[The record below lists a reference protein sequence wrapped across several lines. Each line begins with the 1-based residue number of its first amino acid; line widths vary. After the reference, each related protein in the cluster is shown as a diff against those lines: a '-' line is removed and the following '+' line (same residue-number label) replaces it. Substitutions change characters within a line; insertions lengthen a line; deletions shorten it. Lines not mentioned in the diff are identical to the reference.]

1 MKNIFE
7 QAMASVTSSTI
18 EYFFSGGQWRGKE
31 YWLVSPLRSDDTH
44 DTNFSISSN
53 GFYFDLATGDK
64 GNLIMLLSMVQGI
77 SRLEAAK
84 AILSS
89 SGKEIPAEKRPT
101 KRTKPKEDDSLFY
114 VPIPKAKR
122 DIFKKL
128 VKNKLDKYTIN
139 TQFKCTATYPY
150 YNEKNELLFIL
161 VRLEK
166 DKEKRIMPL
175 SMKRQGKSDEVIW
188 KNPIEANRPLYHLRQ
203 IVERPDLP
211 VLLVEGE
218 KCADI
223 PVAGY
228 VVATWIGGV
237 NGIKKSDFS
246 ILQQRNVIIWCDND
260 EVGYQAGQAIKSIL
274 PHAQVM
280 RKVTNKPKGWDLAD
294 AVTEDSTFDVHAF
307 ITEQIKQ
314 LPVAIHSNRAPACNF
329 IPLGYQDQEWVF
341 YLRRTK
347 RLYYLKNTGITGQ
360 HLLQL
365 EDLAWW
371 DDHDFISERGSF
383 RLTHVIN
390 YLKTDIEAQGIFDY
404 PANMGMGFYRYEEDF
419 LWHTGSELFNTA
431 GERFPLEAFLPKKIF
446 IAEKSTSHPF
456 YPYSEAPISPSNHY
470 IIAQYF
476 YARSWA
482 FDKGNFSA
490 KIALGWALWSPFCGF
505 FSWRPHL
512 HLTAAA
518 GTGKSTFIDYCI
530 SPLVAPYALRY
541 NNLTTSAAI
550 RQAVNKKPRPVILE
564 EFEASGKDGDR
575 SNANIEA
582 VYDLAK
588 SASDDVSA
596 KTMKGTPSV
605 DSNGRQ
611 APREFEMKISFLF
624 VSIREAVQDAALS
637 QRIINI
643 ELAKAPSLDA
653 RYLDLENQAIQILAS
668 EAKVI
673 LAHNFRNLP
682 YLIEQSRALTKAFI
696 ALGMEHRQAQN
707 YAPLLT
713 FSHFFTHGKS
723 LSVLTDAPYYCE
735 MISQFHQHLSSEK
748 QMSDAEK
755 CLDKILQAD
764 IISENNER
772 MSATKIIRTML
783 VVLKKN
789 NGNTNND
796 IYQSHACHLG
806 RLGLALLPNRA
817 KKIKEEYNHLELAIH
832 VNSEPIRHVLK
843 NSSYASSYSSIL
855 KRHPHCVKQNWRS
868 NNTNLRNVAGLNPH
882 FIVLK
887 LEPILPWN
895 NEEEESNG

>member
-1 MKNIFE
+1 MENIFE

-31 YWLVSPLRSDDTH
+31 YWLVSPLRSDDTR

-64 GNLIMLLSMVQGI
+64 GNLIMLLSVVQGT

-89 SGKEIPAEKRPT
+89 AGKEIPDGKHPT
-101 KRTKPKEDDSLFY
+101 THTKPKEDTSLFY
-114 VPIPKAKR
+114 LPIPKVKR
-122 DIFKKL
+122 DIFQKL
-128 VKNKLDKYTIN
+128 VKNKLDKYTID
-139 TQFKCTATYPY
+139 TQFKRTATYPY
-150 YNEKNELLFIL
+150 YNANHELLFIS
-161 VRLEK
+161 VRLER
-166 DKEKRIMPL
+166 DKEKRILPIA
-175 SMKRQGKSDEVIW
+175 MKRKGKNDEVVW
-188 KNPIEANRPLYHLRQ
+188 KNPLNDNRPLYHLPH
-203 IVERPDLP
+203 IIERPDLP

-274 PHAQVM
+274 PHAKVM

-294 AVTEDSTFDVHAF
+294 AVAEDSTFDVHAF

-314 LPVAIHSNRAPACNF
+314 LPVALSTNSTHACNF

-365 EDLAWW
+365 EDLSWW
-371 DDHDFISERGSF
+371 HAHDFMSERGSF
-383 RLTHVIN
+383 RLTHVID
-390 YLKTDIEAQGIFDY
+390 YLKKAIESQGIFDY
-404 PANMGMGFYRYEEDF
+404 PANMGMGFYHYEDDF

-431 GERFPLEAFLPKKIF
+431 GDRFSLEALLPKKIF

-456 YPYSEAPISPSNHY
+456 YPYSQAPISPSNHY
-470 IIAQYF
+470 IITQYF

-482 FDKGNFSA
+482 FDKGDFSA

-564 EFEASGKDGDR
+564 EFEANGKDGDR
-575 SNANIEA
+575 SNTNIDA
-582 VYDLAK
+582 IYDLAK

-611 APREFEMKISFLF
+611 SPREFEMKISFLF
-624 VSIREAVQDAALS
+624 VSIREAVLDAALS

-643 ELAKAPSLDA
+643 ELAKAPILDGP
-653 RYLDLENQAIQILAS
+653 YLDLESQAIQMLGHES
-668 EAKVI
+668 KVI

-682 YLIEQSRALTKAFI
+682 YLIEQSTALTKAFI
-696 ALGMEHRQAQN
+696 ALGMGHRQAQN

-713 FSHFFTHGKS
+713 FSHFFTHGNS
-723 LSVLTDAPYYCE
+723 LSVLNDAPYYCE
-735 MISQFHQHLSSEK
+735 IITQFHQHLSSEK

-764 IISENNER
+764 IISENNDR

-783 VVLKKN
+783 VTLKKN
-789 NGNTNND
+789 DGKTHD
-796 IYQSHACHLG
+796 DTYQSQASHLG
-806 RLGLALLPNRA
+806 RLGLALLPNRV
-817 KKIKEEYNHLELAIH
+817 KKIKEEYNHLEIAIH
-832 VNSEPIRHVLK
+832 VNSDPIRHALK

-855 KRHPHCVKQNWRS
+855 KRHPHCVKHNWRS
-868 NNTNLRNVAGLNPH
+868 NNNNLKYIAGIKPH

-895 NEEEESNG
+895 EEEESNG